1 MQVIATHEVAD
12 VEHWFNSP
20 KRAEYF
26 GPRGITATA
35 FRDPTGASTSC
46 AVLIETPDME
56 TLEKAL
62 AEPEAAEAEAYD
74 GGDPD
79 TIKIFVAE

>member
-1 MQVIATHEVAD
+1 
-12 VEHWFNSP
+12 
-20 KRAEYF
+20 
-26 GPRGITATA
+26 
-35 FRDPTGASTSC
+35 
-46 AVLIETPDME
+46 ME

-74 GGDPD
+74 GVDPD